1 MIHKDPIFVL
11 LTINGAAAK
20 NLMKGAPVTWESFL
34 NLSSKCE
41 SGTTYSSKIIFI
53 FKDYASLNLIQ

>member
-1 MIHKDPIFVL
+1 MIHNDPIFVL

-20 NLMKGAPVTWESFL
+20 NLMKGSPVTCKSFL

-41 SGTTYSSKIIFI
+41 SGTT
-53 FKDYASLNLIQ
+53 